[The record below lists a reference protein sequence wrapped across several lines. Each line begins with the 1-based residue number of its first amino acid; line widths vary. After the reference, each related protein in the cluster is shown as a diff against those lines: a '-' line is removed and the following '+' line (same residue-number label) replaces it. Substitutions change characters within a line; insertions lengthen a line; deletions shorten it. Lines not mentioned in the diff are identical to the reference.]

1 MGILMKNILILTF
14 FITSFVYSK
23 TICKDIIDAKINSI
37 YIVKRKQFISDGRC
51 VVESE
56 SVLINTQSNQK
67 IDIDGVV
74 DGLYIIN
81 LSNID
86 ILMVSYFMGAHSN
99 AVSFFEIRENKSL
112 FPIKNGIIGT
122 DYSKPSIFIDE
133 LFDNIVVFNRYIKD
147 KNKCKYLVEDIFEY
161 KNKKFNKI
169 ISNNILKK
177 FCK

>member
-1 MGILMKNILILTF
+1 MGVLMRKILIITF
-14 FITSFVYSK
+14 LIVSFVYAK
-23 TICKDIIDAKINSI
+23 TVCRDIIDARIDNT
-37 YIVKRKQFISDGRC
+37 YIVKRKEFISNGSC
-51 VVESE
+51 IVESE
-56 SVLINTQSNQK
+56 SILINTQSNQK

-112 FPIKNGIIGT
+112 FPIKNGTIGT

-161 KNKKFNKI
+161 KNNKFNKI
-169 ISNNILKK
+169 ISNNILKN